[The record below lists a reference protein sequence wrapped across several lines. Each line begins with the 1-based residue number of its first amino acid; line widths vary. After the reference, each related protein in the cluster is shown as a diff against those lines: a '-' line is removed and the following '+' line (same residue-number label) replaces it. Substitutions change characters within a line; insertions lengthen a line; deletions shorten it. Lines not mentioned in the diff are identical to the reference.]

1 MQSGNENTGV
11 LRDFKLVLHGTFE
24 KPNYMKD
31 GPRVYE
37 EESSDNAA
45 ENTEEAEEKVIEE
58 KIPTEKTVNIIFE
71 ISNLI
76 YI

>member
-1 MQSGNENTGV
+1 
-11 LRDFKLVLHGTFE
+11 
-24 KPNYMKD
+24 MKD